1 MGKHLRDQNGIKIT
15 LSTKLIV
22 SIVLLEC
29 LLMSAIILV
38 VEKQMRASILD
49 EFRKRGLSVTK
60 NLAAI
65 NSNFVTTYNYVN
77 IEQNVERVVNENGLL
92 YAAVLFYDGEV
103 AAYSGRKDLKDG
115 VLSGQLH
122 ERTLGVGDILIQN
135 GTLESLEFYD
145 IAVPIILKKENWGT
159 VRTGMSLSGINDS
172 ILKVRK
178 YLLSLGGMAL
188 IFGCLSSLILARSIT
203 RPVAKLVHSVDAVSS
218 GDYEH
223 PIQIQTRDEIGY
235 LGKRFATMQQVVK
248 KHVNLL
254 VDANTNLSAANESL
268 KHEIAERKQVE
279 KSLHHRDGILEAM
292 TYSTERFLKDRLWH
306 ENIQEVL
313 DRLGRTT
320 GVRRLYISEYPSSD
334 KTHEREHIFNSEWI
348 APRVIPEVN
357 VLNDQPSSSE
367 DIESNHC
374 RELIEEQKRNPIRIE
389 PSHETE
395 HGNIPIYVGERQWG
409 ILGYERCE
417 INSASS
423 TAAFDAIK
431 TVAGNLGAAIQQK
444 LTLERLE
451 DANRLKDDFLANM
464 SHELRTPLN
473 HVIGFTELVVDKH
486 FGDLNETQEEYL
498 KDVVHSSRH
507 LLSLINDILDISK
520 IETGRLSLEL
530 SVVDLRSLIENSI
543 KVLQPES
550 LKHGVPLDTDI
561 GDISAYIT
569 ADQRKLEQ
577 ILYNLLS
584 NGLKFTPEG
593 GKVCLT
599 TRQVYCHVR
608 QARRSKDGN
617 NRLIV
622 AVSSETPEDLDT
634 TKRKAIKFSIS
645 DTGIGIEQ
653 EDQKRIFNSFE
664 QVDGSSSR
672 QYGGA
677 GLGLSLAQRLVEL
690 HGGRIWVDSEGTGK
704 GSTFSFVIPV

>member
-1 MGKHLRDQNGIKIT
+1 MEKHLTDQNGIKIK
-15 LSTKLIV
+15 LSTKLMV
-22 SIVLLEC
+22 SIILLEC
-29 LLMSAIILV
+29 LLMSAIIFV

-49 EFRKRGLSVTK
+49 EFMKHGLSVTR

-65 NSNFVTTYNYVN
+65 NSNFVTTYNYIN
-77 IEQNVERVVNENGLL
+77 IKQNVERVVKDNGLL
-92 YAAVLFYDGEV
+92 YAAVLFYDGQV
-103 AAYSGRKDLKDG
+103 AAYSGRKDIKDG
-115 VLSGQLH
+115 VLAGQLYQ
-122 ERTLGVGDILIQN
+122 RTLGTGDILVQH

-159 VRTGMSLSGINDS
+159 VRTGVSLKSINDS
-172 ILKVRK
+172 ILRVRK
-178 YLLSLGGMAL
+178 HLLFLGGMAL

-235 LGKRFATMQQVVK
+235 LGKRFTTMQQVVK

-254 VDANTNLSAANESL
+254 VEANTNLSTANEKL
-268 KHEIAERKQVE
+268 KHEISERKQAE
-279 KSLHHRDGILEAM
+279 NSLHHRDGILEAM
-292 TYSTERFLKDRLWH
+292 TYASERFLKDRLWH

-313 DRLGRTT
+313 DRLGRATN
-320 GVRRLYISEYPSSD
+320 VHRLYISEFPSSG
-334 KTHEREHIFNSEWI
+334 KTQEEDHTFISEWN
-348 APRVIPEVN
+348 APAVIPEVS
-357 VLNDQPSSSE
+357 VLNDQPPPSE
-367 DIESNHC
+367 DIQSNPC
-374 RELIEEQKRNPIRIE
+374 GEGPGEQKVDPIRIE
-389 PSHETE
+389 PTHETE
-395 HGNIPIYVGERQWG
+395 HGTIPIYVGEKQWG
-409 ILGYERCE
+409 VLGYKRCN

-423 TAAFDAIK
+423 TAAFDAIR
-431 TVAGNLGAAIQQK
+431 TVAGYLGAAIQQK
-444 LTLERLE
+444 LILESLE

-473 HVIGFTELVVDKH
+473 HVIGFTELIVDKQ

-530 SVVDLRSLIENSI
+530 SVVDLKSLIENSI

-550 LKHGVPLDTDI
+550 MKQDVRLDTDI
-561 GDISAYIT
+561 GDIPASIT

-599 TRQVYCHVR
+599 TRQVYCHIR
-608 QARRSKDGN
+608 QARRSQDGN

-622 AVSSETPEDLDT
+622 AVSSETPDDSDT
-634 TKRKAIKFSIS
+634 TKGKAIKFSIS

-653 EDQKRIFNSFE
+653 EDHKRIFDSFE

-690 HGGRIWVDSEGTGK
+690 HGGRIWVDSKGTGK